1 MNNLITKN
9 IIRFIFLVLFQ
20 FFILN
25 NIQLFGHL
33 NPYLYILFILLLPL
47 ETPRWL
53 LLVLA
58 FILGFSIDYLSNTI
72 GLNIAASVFI
82 AFIRPVIIRLI
93 SQKTELGSGVCIDIR
108 DMGLKWFFLYTA
120 ILVLSHHLILF
131 YLEIFRFTDFFVTLN
146 RAILSFL
153 FTMALIFISQYL
165 FHSSKK

>member
-1 MNNLITKN
+1 MNSLLIKN

-20 FFILN
+20 IYVLN

-53 LLVLA
+53 LLILA
-58 FILGFSIDYLSNTI
+58 FILGFCIDYFSNTI

-82 AFIRPVIIRLI
+82 AYIRPMVIRLI
-93 SQKTELGSGVCIDIR
+93 SPKSELSSENQISIS
-108 DMGLKWFFLYTA
+108 DMGFKWFFLYST

-131 YLEIFRFTDFFVTLN
+131 YLEIFRFTDFLSTLN
-146 RAILSFL
+146 RSLLSFL
-153 FTMALIFISQYL
+153 FTLTLIFLSQYL
-165 FHSSKK
+165 FHTSKK